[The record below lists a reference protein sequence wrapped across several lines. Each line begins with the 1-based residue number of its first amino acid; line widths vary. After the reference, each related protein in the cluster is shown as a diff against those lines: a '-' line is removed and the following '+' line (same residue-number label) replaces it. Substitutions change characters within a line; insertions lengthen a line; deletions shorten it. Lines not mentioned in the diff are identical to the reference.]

1 MKTFSLLLITLFIL
15 QSCIQSNQP
24 PEPPK
29 LPNLPYQKNYHNLDK
44 FGKIICSLHDTLG
57 KKYHIKDYAFD
68 VECIY
73 AKEDLSKLVW
83 EMCKPSLNDKTA
95 KKITPLTQQE
105 YLTKA
110 EAAFG
115 MRK

>member
-1 MKTFSLLLITLFIL
+1 MKTLPFLLITLCIL
-15 QSCIQSNQP
+15 QSCIQHNQP
-24 PEPPK
+24 PKFPD
-29 LPNLPYQKNYHNLDK
+29 LPLLPDHKNYENLDK
-44 FGKIICSLHDTLG
+44 FGKVISELHDSLG

-73 AKEDLSKLVW
+73 
-83 EMCKPSLNDKTA
+83 
-95 KKITPLTQQE
+95 QQE